1 MLKKLKQ
8 NSFLRDIGITTLGQ
22 VVLMLLAFGIN
33 KIICVNL
40 SMEDFAVYNIIRR
53 ATSVITYAML
63 MAMGIAVPK
72 YLAMAKAEENKEKFS
87 KYLIASIEIVTVMSS
102 VVAVL
107 ISVARLPVAKLIFS
121 EDALAYVSLIFPMA
135 LYAVGCAFTTYVYS
149 YYRAV
154 GAFVKYSV
162 SQIALQIFMLVSCI
176 VLGANL
182 QAIIYVWGV
191 GSCIYSVASVIIFLK
206 RDGDKEILHD
216 RKKLKPYRREL
227 IEYGLPRVPGEVFLF
242 AYNLVPLLIITDKFG
257 LIDSSFFSV
266 ATGINSTITSL
277 FGFVGVVLLPEVSKS
292 IVNRQLNNVNKKIN
306 VLLALYVALS
316 LMAIGFVELF
326 PKFVVHVLYQSEY
339 EAAIPMI
346 RIIIWSIL
354 PNALYLLYRN
364 PLDAISKFPYNT
376 VCLGISFGLMV
387 IAMLSAKTLVV
398 CEMIY
403 VLSYLC
409 LGIFSWLIWQITL
422 KREIQ
427 RNIG

>member
-72 YLAMAKAEENKEKFS
+72 YLAMAKAEENREKFS

-182 QAIIYVWGV
+182 HACMVLISSGHAKFLYRHLV
-191 GSCIYSVASVIIFLK
+191 LK
-206 RDGDKEILHD
+206 R
-216 RKKLKPYRREL
+216 
-227 IEYGLPRVPGEVFLF
+227 
-242 AYNLVPLLIITDKFG
+242 
-257 LIDSSFFSV
+257 
-266 ATGINSTITSL
+266 
-277 FGFVGVVLLPEVSKS
+277 
-292 IVNRQLNNVNKKIN
+292 
-306 VLLALYVALS
+306 
-316 LMAIGFVELF
+316 
-326 PKFVVHVLYQSEY
+326 
-339 EAAIPMI
+339 
-346 RIIIWSIL
+346 
-354 PNALYLLYRN
+354 
-364 PLDAISKFPYNT
+364 
-376 VCLGISFGLMV
+376 
-387 IAMLSAKTLVV
+387 
-398 CEMIY
+398 
-403 VLSYLC
+403 
-409 LGIFSWLIWQITL
+409 
-422 KREIQ
+422 
-427 RNIG
+427 

>member
-8 NSFLRDIGITTLGQ
+8 NSFIHDIGITTLGQ
-22 VVLMLLAFGIN
+22 IALMLLAFGIN

-40 SMEDFAVYNIIRR
+40 SVSDFAVYNIIRR
-53 ATSVITYAML
+53 AASVITYAML

-72 YLAMAKAEENKEKFS
+72 YLAMAKAEGNKEKFS
-87 KYLIASIEIVTVMSS
+87 KYLIVSVEIVVVMSS
-102 VVAVL
+102 LVALL
-107 ISVARLPVAKLIFS
+107 ISIAKLPVAKLIFA
-121 EDALAYVSLIFPMA
+121 EDALTYVSLVLPMA
-135 LYAVGCAFTTYVYS
+135 IYAAGCALTTYVYS

-162 SQIALQIFMLVSCI
+162 SQIAMQIFMLISCI
-176 VLGANL
+176 VLGADL
-182 QAIIYVWGV
+182 FAIIYVWGI
-191 GSCIYSVASVIIFLK
+191 GSCIYSVASVIVFLR
-206 RDGDKEILHD
+206 RDCDKDSVRD
-216 RKKLKPYRREL
+216 RKTLKPFRREL

-257 LIDSSFFSV
+257 LVESSFFSA

-292 IVNRQLNNVNKKIN
+292 IVNRQLNNVNRKIN
-306 VLLALYVALS
+306 ILLCLYIALS
-316 LMAIGFVELF
+316 LLAIGFVECF
-326 PKFVVHVLYQSEY
+326 PKLVVHVMYQSEY

-346 RIIIWSIL
+346 RIIVLSIL

-376 VCLGISFGLMV
+376 ICLGISFGVMV
-387 IAMLSAKTLVV
+387 VAMLSAKTLVA
-398 CEMIY
+398 CEMVY

-409 LGIFSWLIWQITL
+409 LGVFSWLIWQITL
-422 KREIQ
+422 KRQIQ
-427 RNIG
+427 RDSE